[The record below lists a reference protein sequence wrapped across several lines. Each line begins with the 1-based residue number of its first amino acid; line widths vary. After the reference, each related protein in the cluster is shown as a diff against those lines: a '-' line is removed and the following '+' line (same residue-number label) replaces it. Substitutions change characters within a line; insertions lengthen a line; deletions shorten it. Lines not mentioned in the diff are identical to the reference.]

1 MKNRTIT
8 GEWNGQPISR
18 PKTLGER
25 HPEMFKKKG
34 SKLKALTKAKRGTQS
49 Q

>member
-8 GEWNGQPISR
+8 GHMDGEIISR

-34 SKLKALTKAKRGTQS
+34 SKLKALSKAKK
-49 Q
+49 

>member
-8 GEWNGQPISR
+8 GHWEGKEISR

-25 HPEMFKKKG
+25 HPELFKKKTPK
-34 SKLKALTKAKRGTQS
+34 SKALMGKEK
-49 Q
+49 